1 MEGKK
6 RKCNWT
12 LLSLGVALVLGS
24 LLKWLLPA
32 ASNDCLSEWVFSPV
46 KVSFIFAL
54 KVTAVPVVFFS
65 VVSCIAQ
72 SADMRQLGRLGV
84 RTVGIFV
91 ATMLMGVVIG
101 LSLSPLLRV
110 SGGLSDV
117 VATVG
122 TTTAPQSSTDI
133 VASLLMPFLRSY
145 MVIILFVAILCGIG
159 MALLGG
165 RVAPLLRVV
174 VCCNRFFM
182 RLITWVSYF
191 LPLMV
196 LCSIC
201 DVIVG
206 VDLNMLG
213 SMFSVIS
220 TFLIGLVILSVCW
233 MAIMALATRQSP
245 FARCK
250 AYVPTLF
257 QTFALGSGNAALP
270 LNMQVCTRDLHLS
283 EATTSFV
290 LPLGTT
296 LNKNASSM
304 LLPLYTLFIAG
315 TYHVALPVSSIV
327 IMCVSTVL
335 LCMAAPAVPAVS
347 LVCLSV
353 LLGQMGLPQSGL
365 ALIVGVEAVLGLF
378 QAAFNMAGTIV
389 AACVLDKRESNT
401 D

>member
-1 MEGKK
+1 
-6 RKCNWT
+6 
-12 LLSLGVALVLGS
+12 
-24 LLKWLLPA
+24 
-32 ASNDCLSEWVFSPV
+32 VFSPV
-46 KVSFIFAL
+46 KTSFIFAL

-65 VVSCIAQ
+65 VVSCIAHFT
-72 SADMRQLGRLGV
+72 DMRQLGKLGA
-84 RTVGIFV
+84 RTVGVFV

-101 LSLSPLLRV
+101 LALSSLLSVPNVLSGATVESPVLSSV
-110 SGGLSDV
+110 STDV
-117 VATVG
+117 VV
-122 TTTAPQSSTDI
+122 
-133 VASLLMPFLRSY
+133 SLLMPFVRSY
-145 MVIILFVAILCGIG
+145 MVIILFVAILCGIC
-159 MALLGG
+159 MALLGS
-165 RVAPLLRVV
+165 RVAKILQVV

-206 VDLNMLG
+206 MDMHMLS

-220 TFLIGLVILSVCW
+220 TFLIGLVVLVACW
-233 MAIMALATRQSP
+233 MAIMVLTTRQNP
-245 FARCK
+245 FPTCK

-270 LNMQVCTRDLHLS
+270 LNMQTCMHDLHLS

-304 LLPLYTLFIAG
+304 LLPLYALFVAGVFQVTLP
-315 TYHVALPVSSIV
+315 LPSIM
-327 IMCVSTVL
+327 ILGVSTVL

-353 LLGQMGLPQSGL
+353 LLGQVGLPQEGL

-389 AACVLDKRESNT
+389 AAYILDKRK
-401 D
+401 

>member
-1 MEGKK
+1 MVEKK
-6 RKCNWT
+6 RKRNWT
-12 LLSLGVALVLGS
+12 LLSLGVALILGS
-24 LLKWLLPA
+24 LLKWLLPTS
-32 ASNDCLSEWVFSPV
+32 SNEFLSEWVFSPI
-46 KVSFIFAL
+46 KTSFIFAL

-65 VVSCIAQ
+65 VMSCIAQ
-72 SADMRQLGRLGV
+72 FTDMRQLGRLGA
-84 RTVGIFV
+84 RTVGIFM
-91 ATMLMGVVIG
+91 ATMLMGVAIG
-101 LSLSPLLRV
+101 LALSPCLSV
-110 SGGLSDV
+110 SEILTDMSAIV
-117 VATVG
+117 EIPAKN
-122 TTTAPQSSTDI
+122 QSSTD
-133 VASLLMPFLRSY
+133 VVTSLLMPFLRSY

-159 MALLGG
+159 MALLGK
-165 RVAPLLRVV
+165 RTARLLRTI

-213 SMFSVIS
+213 SMFSVVS
-220 TFLIGLVILSVCW
+220 TFLIGLVVLTVCW

-245 FARCK
+245 FAQCR

-270 LNMQVCTRDLHLS
+270 LNMQACTRDLHLS

-296 LNKNASSM
+296 LNTNASSM

-315 TYHVALPVSSIV
+315 TYHVALPISSI
-327 IMCVSTVL
+327 IIICVSTVL

-353 LLGQMGLPQSGL
+353 LLSQVGLPQEGL

-389 AACVLDKRESNT
+389 AACVLDKKNY
-401 D
+401 